1 MSRELHV
8 DLNILRQRRGPG
20 ACRWQLKRKL
30 ADISADVEVLNHKVS
45 RIRFDAASVAAC
57 EEGRPF
63 SEAELQQLAGMKQ
76 RRMADLAWRQ
86 GTAILRA
93 VMAHKV
99 RAERLALLCLR
110 R

>member
-1 MSRELHV
+1 M
-8 DLNILRQRRGPG
+8 
-20 ACRWQLKRKL
+20 
-30 ADISADVEVLNHKVS
+30 EVLNHKVS
-45 RIRFDAASVAAC
+45 RIRFDAASVAAS

-99 RAERLALLCLR
+99 GAGRLAVLGWR
-110 R
+110 RYMLWAVVASKARRERHALPVSIVMRPRQRHNLDL

>member
-1 MSRELHV
+1 M
-8 DLNILRQRRGPG
+8 
-20 ACRWQLKRKL
+20 
-30 ADISADVEVLNHKVS
+30 S

-99 RAERLALLCLR
+99 RAGRLALLCLR
-110 R
+110 RYILAIAARQWGMARGCEQLWPTRPEESAVLCL